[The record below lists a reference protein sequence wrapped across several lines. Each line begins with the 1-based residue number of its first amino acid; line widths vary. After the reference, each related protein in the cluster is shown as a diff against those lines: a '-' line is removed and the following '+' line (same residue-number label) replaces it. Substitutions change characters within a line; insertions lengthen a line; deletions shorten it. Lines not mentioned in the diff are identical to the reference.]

1 MDPKNYLFLFLVFA
15 FLPCVWAQ
23 TESDKP
29 NIVLLVADDLGY
41 GELGCQGNEEIPTPH
56 IDSLAK
62 NGIRFTQGY
71 VTAPFCSASR
81 AGLMTG
87 RYQTRFGY
95 EFNPIGGK
103 NEDPRA
109 GLPLGEKRS
118 PIC

>member
-1 MDPKNYLFLFLVFA
+1 MH
-15 FLPCVWAQ
+15 
-23 TESDKP
+23 

-41 GELGCQGNEEIPTPH
+41 GELGCQGNEEFPTPH
-56 IDSLAK
+56 IDSIAE

-95 EFNPIGGK
+95 
-103 NEDPRA
+103 
-109 GLPLGEKRS
+109 
-118 PIC
+118 